1 MTTKLLVGVGGLIA
15 ALTLISCGFVT
26 QQRTDKAQEERLL
39 KPGALDT
46 GIATNFNEYRFKFMD
61 RYRISHA
68 WPVTSSCGYRS
79 QDTKYKMGD
88 VTYGEV
94 KLVRDIYEEDGKTWQ
109 RFPSEVGPYNLSS
122 YVRSKIVH
130 QPIYENVDGG
140 RAIVRYEDQEQGL
153 QAMCFQAWV
162 GTSHALT
169 LMLYKRTLEDWE
181 TALTRWSQGSY
192 TDITT
197 KRFAENIG
205 GNDWHVFQ
213 AGIKPRVMNRIA
225 GAFELRILQLGNT
238 GYTMVFELGA
248 NQDSLQNPQ
257 AHAAMQLLFRQLLG
271 SVKVEP
277 LTPTI
282 EAELAELK
290 AKAQDIQRQECVE
303 SSKKGKPGPWCKIY
317 GFQ

>member
-39 KPGALDT
+39 KPGVLDT

-162 GTSHALT
+162 GTSHT
-169 LMLYKRTLEDWE
+169 LILRLHKRDMETWKTLWSRYNPSGKWNQQQINGAFWATLENDEKDMQRTGTGGWFKSY
-181 TALTRWSQGSY
+181 LT
-192 TDITT
+192 
-197 KRFAENIG
+197 
-205 GNDWHVFQ
+205 
-213 AGIKPRVMNRIA
+213 PIA
-225 GAFELRILQLGNT
+225 DT
-238 GYTMVFELGA
+238 GYSISIQLGA